1 MRDLNRGW
9 AWTRAL
15 LGIPADEIHLCGEA
29 AAIELVKA
37 ICISTGENVEV
48 RKYKRLTQLE
58 LENEALNSLNNV
70 RKGDCI
76 VCFNKNDIFTVSRSL
91 ESKGIEVAVIYGSL
105 PPGTKLAQAAKFND
119 PTNSCKVLVATNA
132 IGMGLNL

>member
-1 MRDLNRGW
+1 M
-9 AWTRAL
+9 
-15 LGIPADEIHLCGEA
+15 
-29 AAIELVKA
+29 
-37 ICISTGENVEV
+37 CISTGENVEI

-58 LENEALNSLNNV
+58 VENQAVNSLNNV
-70 RKGDCI
+70 QEGDCI

-91 ESKGIEVAVIYGSL
+91 ESRGMEVAVIYGSL

-119 PTNSCKVLVATNA
+119 PANSCKILVATNA